1 MTVERA
7 WSRWSGRG
15 VVSYEIQPQVMVY
28 AGVARGFKGG
38 DFNGGAL
45 FAPTEAN
52 ITNPEYVTSF
62 EAGVKG
68 AVLDRRVGFDASAF
82 YYDFSDQ
89 QVSILVPGSH
99 ATLQQLAN
107 AGKTGVKGIEGEIT
121 LRPADSLRIEARGA
135 FTDARFVRF
144 QRDAGDPTTNLAG
157 NRPAFSPTFS
167 FSGAARHTAD
177 VAEGF
182 ALWTQLDA
190 SYKGAR
196 FFSVDNNPALRQGGV
211 WLADASLTLG
221 RKDGRY
227 SLAAWV
233 RNIGDAGYFATGL
246 ANSGLGFLEVIP
258 GPPRTFGLTLR
269 AKY

>member
-1 MTVERA
+1 MGFLDHLGMRIKIGAGAKWPKASTSWCA
-7 WSRWSGRG
+7 SW
-15 VVSYEIQPQVMVY
+15 

-52 ITNPEYVTSF
+52 ITGPEYVTSF

-68 AVLDRRVGFDASAF
+68 ATADRRFGFDAAAF

-144 QRDAGDPTTNLAG
+144 QRDAGAALENICKDW
-157 NRPAFSPTFS
+157 RDRAF
-167 FSGAARHTAD
+167 
-177 VAEGF
+177 
-182 ALWTQLDA
+182 DA
-190 SYKGAR
+190 
-196 FFSVDNNPALRQGGV
+196 
-211 WLADASLTLG
+211 
-221 RKDGRY
+221 
-227 SLAAWV
+227 V
-233 RNIGDAGYFATGL
+233 RAQ
-246 ANSGLGFLEVIP
+246 E
-258 GPPRTFGLTLR
+258 
-269 AKY
+269 